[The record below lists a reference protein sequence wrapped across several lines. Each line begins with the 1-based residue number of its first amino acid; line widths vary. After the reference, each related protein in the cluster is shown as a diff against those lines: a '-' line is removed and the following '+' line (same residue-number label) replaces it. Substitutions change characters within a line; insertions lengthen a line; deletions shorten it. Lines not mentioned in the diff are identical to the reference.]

1 MNLCESSTL
10 EFLQKQFQNE
20 FKILLRSPIMMP
32 PLPMEFP
39 EPPSLDGLMLD
50 DLMFQTPVFLPPPP
64 VKLAINAV
72 GYRESLEAKI
82 QSFLKARENDFL
94 FTLMFRRC

>member
-20 FKILLRSPIMMP
+20 FEILLRPSIMM

-39 EPPSLDGLMLD
+39 EPPPLDGLMLD
-50 DLMFQTPVFLPPPP
+50 DLMFQKPVFLPPQP
-64 VKLAINAV
+64 VKLAINTV

-82 QSFLKARENDFL
+82 KSFLKARENDFL